1 MHSYL
6 DRMPFEPARAKTF
19 IDGVWADSILP
30 TLIEYVRIPNKS
42 PAFDKDW
49 AASGHMDEAVALA
62 EGWARENAPKDAKIE
77 VVRLEKRTP
86 VILVEVPGTGPG
98 TVLLY
103 GHLDKQPEM
112 VGWEDGLGPWT
123 PVVRDDKLYGRGAA
137 DDGYAIF
144 ASLAAIRAL
153 REQGAAHPRCVVLI
167 ECCEESGSHD
177 LAPYIEHL
185 KKRIGSPDLVVCL
198 DSGCGDYD
206 RLWCTTSLRGIVIG
220 DLKVEILREGVHS
233 GDAGGIVPS
242 SFRVARQLLSRIED
256 PATGEI
262 TLDELKTDIP
272 ADRRGQAERAADVLG
287 TAVFDKFPFLGDA
300 GPAIKNPVELALN
313 RTWRSALEIT
323 AAEGIPDLAHAG
335 NVLRP
340 TTTLRFALRLPPT
353 IKAGDAAK
361 AIRKVLEADPPHGA
375 QVKATAGGQ
384 TGWNA
389 PPMSPWLEG
398 ALGQASKEWFGPE
411 AVAMGE
417 GGSIPFMGML
427 GERFP
432 EAQFVITGVLGPG
445 SNAHGPN
452 EFLDLRTARRLTG
465 CIAQV
470 LNTRANLG

>member
-1 MHSYL
+1 
-6 DRMPFEPARAKTF
+6 MPFDPTRAKSF
-19 IDGVWADSILP
+19 IDTLWKDSILP
-30 TLIEYVRIPNKS
+30 TLIDYVRIPNKS

-49 AASGHMDEAVALA
+49 SANGHMDKAVALA
-62 EGWARENAPKDAKIE
+62 ESWAREHLPKNAKLE
-77 VVRLEKRTP
+77 VVRLDKRTP
-86 VILVEVPGTGPG
+86 VILVEVPGTTDG

-112 VGWEDGLGPWT
+112 TGWEDGLGPWT

-137 DDGYAIF
+137 DDGYALF
-144 ASLAAIRAL
+144 ASLAAIKAL
-153 REQGAAHPRCVVLI
+153 EEQGAEHPRCVVLI

-185 KKRIGSPDLVVCL
+185 KDRIGSPDLVVCL

-262 TLDELKTDIP
+262 TLDELKVEIP
-272 ADRRGQAERAADVLG
+272 ADRRGQAERAAEVLG

-300 GPAIKNPVELALN
+300 GPAITNPVELALN

-340 TTTLRFALRLPPT
+340 ATTLRFALRLPPT
-353 IKAGDAAK
+353 IKAGEAAK
-361 AIRKVLEADPPHGA
+361 AIRKVLEDNPPHGA
-375 QVKATAGGQ
+375 KVKAGGGGQ

-389 PPMSPWLEG
+389 PPMAAWLEG
-398 ALGQASKEWFGPE
+398 ALDEASKEWFGPP

-452 EFLDLRTARRLTG
+452 EFLDLKTARRLTG

-470 LNTRANLG
+470 LNIRAGRA

>member
-1 MHSYL
+1 MSL
-6 DRMPFEPARAKTF
+6 DCSRAKTF
-19 IDGVWADSILP
+19 IDDVWERTIVP

-49 AASGHMDEAVALA
+49 AAHGHMDAAVELA
-62 EGWARENAPKDAKIE
+62 RTWAVENAPKDATVE
-77 VVRLEKRTP
+77 VVRLDKRTP
-86 VILVEVPGTGPG
+86 VILVEVPGTASGR
-98 TVLLY
+98 VLLY

-112 VGWEDGLGPWT
+112 VGWDEGLGPWE
-123 PVVRDDKLYGRGAA
+123 PVIRDGKLYGRGAA

-144 ASLAAIRAL
+144 ASLTAIRAL
-153 REQGAAHPRCVVLI
+153 QEQGVPHPPCTVLI

-185 KKRIGSPDLVVCL
+185 KDRIGSPDLVVCL
-198 DSGCGDYD
+198 DSGCGDYE

-262 TLDELKTDIP
+262 VLDALRADIP
-272 ADRRGQAERAADVLG
+272 ADRRAQAEKAADVLG
-287 TAVFDKFPFLGDA
+287 TAVYDKFPFLGDA
-300 GPAIKNPVELALN
+300 GPAIDDPVELALN

-353 IKAGDAAK
+353 VKASDGAK
-361 AIRKVLEADPPHGA
+361 AVREALEADPPHGA
-375 QVKATAGGQ
+375 RVKATAGGQ

-389 PPMSPWLEG
+389 PPMVPWLED
-398 ALGQASKEWFGPE
+398 ALNEASESWFGPS

-432 EAQFVITGVLGPG
+432 DAQFVITGVLGPG

-452 EFLDLRTARRLTG
+452 EFLDLETARRLTG

-470 LNTRANLG
+470 LHIRGQRPG